1 LEADKLLDEIIEPET
16 GLPAKYLGLIRVE
29 GDTIYYRPI
38 SHYTP
43 QFLVITMGI
52 EILMITRK
60 RTKVEGY
67 YLEEEIN
74 KRLGD
79 LYGIISGEITRTS

>member
-1 LEADKLLDEIIEPET
+1 
-16 GLPAKYLGLIRVE
+16 
-29 GDTIYYRPI
+29 
-38 SHYTP
+38 
-43 QFLVITMGI
+43 MGI
-52 EILMITRK
+52 EILMITKK